1 VTRIPTRSW
10 ELAQRPPHVA
20 TTVHLRAAYPFLA
33 EPGLGGHGVY
43 IGRDAY
49 GAAFAFDPFELYERG
64 LISGPNVVVAG
75 SIGYG
80 KSSLVKSF
88 MARSTLFARRPIFL
102 DPKGEYAPLA
112 EAMGW
117 SVVALQPG
125 GSARLNPLTSRG
137 GAEGQLQALAA
148 VTAAAIGRTLTPEE
162 DAACTEALR
171 AVCDR
176 EPGGEPTLPD
186 VVEALLHP
194 SSDVAQR
201 MAMEVD
207 QLVDATRSAALAL
220 ARLCE
225 GALAGMFDGPTTTGV
240 DLDGPG
246 LVLDLSAMYDSAA
259 LGILMACAQGWLR
272 AQIIAAAKSNASVKR
287 YVVVDEAWRIF
298 AVPGVGEWL
307 QDSFKHSRAYGVSNW
322 LVMHKLADMGAA
334 GDTGS
339 RTAKLVE
346 GLLGDSETRIL
357 LRQPADVAS
366 STRDALTLT
375 DTETELLPGLRKGE
389 HLWKVGE
396 RSFLIRHRLSGWEH
410 RLVDTDSRMR
420 AVA

>member
-1 VTRIPTRSW
+1 MLRLPTRSW
-10 ELAQRPPHVA
+10 ELAQRPAHVA
-20 TTVHLRAAYPFLA
+20 TTAHLRAAYPFLA
-33 EPGLGGHGVY
+33 EPGLGGRGVF

-64 LISGPNVVVAG
+64 VLSGPNVVVAG

-80 KSSLVKSF
+80 KSSLLKSF
-88 MARSTLFARRPIFL
+88 IARSCLFGRRPIFL

-117 SVVALQPG
+117 SVVALKPG
-125 GSARLNPLTSRG
+125 GSTRLNPLTSRG
-137 GAEGQLQALAA
+137 GSEGQLQALAA

-162 DAACTEALR
+162 DAAATEALR
-171 AVCDR
+171 IVSAR
-176 EPGGEPTLPD
+176 QEPTLP
-186 VVEALLHP
+186 VVVTAMLHP
-194 SSDVAQR
+194 SQDVAAR
-201 MAMEVD
+201 MAMDVA

-225 GALAGMFDGPTTTGV
+225 GALAGMFDGPTSAGI

-246 LVLDLSAMYDSAA
+246 LVLDLSAMYDSAS

-272 AQIIAAAKSNASVKR
+272 AQIVAAAAASASVKR
-287 YVVVDEAWRIF
+287 YVVIDEAWRIF

-322 LVMHKLADMGAA
+322 LVMHKLADMAAA
-334 GDTGS
+334 GDDGS

-346 GLLGDSETRIL
+346 GLLGDSETRVL
-357 LRQPADVAS
+357 LRQPADVAA
-366 STRDALTLT
+366 STRDALNLT
-375 DTETELLPGLRKGE
+375 ATETEILPALRKGE

-396 RSFLIRHRLSGWEH
+396 RSFLIRHRLSRFE
-410 RLVDTDSRMR
+410 RQLVDTDHKMR
-420 AVA
+420 A